1 MEQNVLDC
9 SSDDGSKPED
19 TLIMKIAKL
28 ITLLLVLYA
37 IIFY

>member
-1 MEQNVLDC
+1 MEKRLLDYNQ
-9 SSDDGSKPED
+9 DDDVKPD
-19 TLIMKIAKL
+19 NSIIMKIAKL